1 MRRRA
6 ALIAALAWS
15 LAGCSPEAPVLDAG
29 AVRQGIYRNDYLNL
43 TLPLPLGWSVEK
55 PPRADW
61 FLDRFTQLLAA
72 GDRLEPGPK
81 TLAGRRHFLL
91 RVHSEHA
98 FLELAAAEIGTQ
110 PDLHTGADCL
120 KRVGALLDAGGRPY
134 RITRKP
140 HPVKLGGLDFEAMS
154 FSVQLTDGELQQEV
168 FAAVRWGYAVVF
180 VAAAPG
186 AEGLKQAQAA
196 LTKARFAAKL

>member
-1 MRRRA
+1 M
-6 ALIAALAWS
+6 IAALGWS
-15 LAGCSPEAPVLDAG
+15 LAGCSPEAPALDAG
-29 AVRQGIYRNDYLNL
+29 AVRQGIYHNAYLNL

-72 GDRLEPGPK
+72 GDRLEPDAK
-81 TLAGRRHFLL
+81 SLAGRQHFLL
-91 RVHSEHA
+91 RAYSERT

-120 KRVGALLDAGGRPY
+120 KRVRVLLDAGGRPY
-134 RITRKP
+134 RITQKP
-140 HPVKLGGLDFEAMS
+140 RPAKIGGLDFEAMS
-154 FSVQLTDGELQQEV
+154 FSVQLVDGELRQEV

-180 VAAAPG
+180 VVAAPD
-186 AEGLKQAQAA
+186 AAGLKQAQAA
-196 LTKARFAAKL
+196 LTKARFAVKL